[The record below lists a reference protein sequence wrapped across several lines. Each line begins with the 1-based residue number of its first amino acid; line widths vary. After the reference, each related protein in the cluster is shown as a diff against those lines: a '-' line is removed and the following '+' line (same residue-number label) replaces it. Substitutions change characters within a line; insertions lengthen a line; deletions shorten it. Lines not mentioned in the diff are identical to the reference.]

1 MRGKVGRSTRTYLV
15 DMATIQNCQ
24 VTATAVEAA
33 NRGDSVGPGCRGRAK
48 RDEWLSVER
57 GGASGSC
64 AGDVNDMGEG
74 SSDRRGG
81 ADGES
86 RIEFHIWLGGHRT

>member
-1 MRGKVGRSTRTYLV
+1 MT
-15 DMATIQNCQ
+15 AIQNCQ

-33 NRGDSVGPGCRGRAK
+33 NRGDSVGPGCRSGAK

-64 AGDVNDMGEG
+64 GGDDNDMGEG
-74 SSDRRGG
+74 SSDGRGG
-81 ADGES
+81 ADGENGIGF
-86 RIEFHIWLGGHRT
+86 RIWLGGHRT